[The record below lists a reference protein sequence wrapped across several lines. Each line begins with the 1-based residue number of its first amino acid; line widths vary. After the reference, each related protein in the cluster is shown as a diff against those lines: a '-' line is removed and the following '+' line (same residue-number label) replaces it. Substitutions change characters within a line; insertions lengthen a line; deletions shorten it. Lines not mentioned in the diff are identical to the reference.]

1 MKWRDGLYGQW
12 VCIVSLDSLSLNQ
25 RVLVRADIS
34 KANIAAQKPTDTC
47 TYKKGD
53 KSWKQDMK
61 ELHKWAQT
69 CLRWLSR
76 SHELLLSMCHQGFS
90 TFSDKDTTSYQT
102 ISSCTQALPI
112 LVTKI
117 RQLLQSSPRHNGLNG
132 NSNPLCWA
140 TATLSCALPV
150 STPPETN
157 QLEMQVPGSFL
168 QRNR

>member
-61 ELHKWAQT
+61 ELHRWAQT

-76 SHELLLSMCHQGFS
+76 SHELLLFMCHQGFS
-90 TFSDKDTTSYQT
+90 TFSDKDTTSYQN

-140 TATLSCALPV
+140 TATLSCAIA
-150 STPPETN
+150 SEHTT
-157 QLEMQVPGSFL
+157 
-168 QRNR
+168 RNKPARDAGTWIIFTA